1 MFPHPK
7 KKKKGNK
14 NDCGLP
20 CHQVPVQCLV
30 CLHCLLDVPPL
41 VLVLIPPKTLQ
52 WCPLQPSFWFVLED
66 DLCVHTQATSAD
78 ILQTSISISGVS
90 HSLDANFVAGF
101 GFVSLVSLNYFE
113 KEKKKGELRSRK
125 EKERSSNRS
134 ALGNPRC

>member
-1 MFPHPK
+1 M
-7 KKKKGNK
+7 
-14 NDCGLP
+14 
-20 CHQVPVQCLV
+20 
-30 CLHCLLDVPPL
+30 
-41 VLVLIPPKTLQ
+41 
-52 WCPLQPSFWFVLED
+52 
-66 DLCVHTQATSAD
+66 HTQATSAD